1 MYKKKSFLSDMNPP
15 QRHPPAELPYPI
27 VWHLQPGADGLHSA
41 DDLPENILRQYR
53 DQFWDQIDLWPK
65 KYVNQAKEWW
75 KNWNV
80 KGVSKKRKNKDY
92 KKILEGNIPH
102 YDVTTL

>member
-15 QRHPPAELPYPI
+15 QRHPPAELPYPT

-41 DDLPENILRQYR
+41 DDLPENSLRQYR

-65 KYVNQAKEWW
+65 KYVKLGLEVMKKKLKCKGYPQKKL
-75 KNWNV
+75 KN
-80 KGVSKKRKNKDY
+80 
-92 KKILEGNIPH
+92 KILEKFKIFVLECP
-102 YDVTTL
+102 

>member
-41 DDLPENILRQYR
+41 DDLPEYSLRQYM
-53 DQFWDQIDLWPK
+53 DQLWGQIDLRPK
-65 KYVNQAKEWW
+65 KYV
-75 KNWNV
+75 
-80 KGVSKKRKNKDY
+80 KKA
-92 KKILEGNIPH
+92 
-102 YDVTTL
+102 